1 MLKFVVDHS
10 LRGQYNH
17 LMKQIALALYD
28 NSDSSFSDVVP
39 HPGISGAMQALQASF
54 GSHINVPAQIFI
66 HGPVGS
72 GKTLLIKALYNFLRR
87 ETQGGT
93 SRVILT
99 QMSDPKSELHGLESM
114 VAMSKD
120 EVSALSAVL
129 IDDVDKV
136 PDSAANHL
144 WNLWNQLITMGAGF
158 VCSSTVGPELIF
170 PENRHLSSRM
180 ISGLSLELT
189 PPDDSDRVLILD
201 RMAKKRGVRLTHDV
215 ISYLLSR
222 KSRNLKTL
230 EEILGT
236 LDKVSL
242 EEKRRVTLKLVKDLE
257 AEGLV

>member
-1 MLKFVVDHS
+1 
-10 LRGQYNH
+10 
-17 LMKQIALALYD
+17 MKQIALDLYD

-39 HPGISGAMQALQASF
+39 HPGISGVMKALQASF
-54 GSHINVPAQIFI
+54 GSHLKAPPHIFI

-72 GKTLLIKALYNFLRR
+72 GKTLLIKALYGLLRSER
-87 ETQGGT
+87 PGGT

-99 QMSDPKSELHGLESM
+99 QMSDPNSEFQGLESLI
-114 VAMSKD
+114 AMSKD
-120 EVSALSAVL
+120 EVSSLAAVL

-136 PDSAANHL
+136 PDFEANHL
-144 WNLWNQLITMGAGF
+144 WNLWNQLITTGAGL

-189 PPDDSDRVLILD
+189 PPDDSARVLILD

-230 EEILGT
+230 EEILTT

-242 EEKRRVTLKLVKDLE
+242 EEKRRVTLNLIKDLE
-257 AEGLV
+257 AEGMV

>member
-1 MLKFVVDHS
+1 
-10 LRGQYNH
+10 
-17 LMKQIALALYD
+17 MKQIALALYD

-39 HPGISGAMQALQASF
+39 HPGISGAIQALQASF
-54 GSHINVPAQIFI
+54 GSHVKAPPQIFI

-72 GKTLLIKALYNFLRR
+72 GKTLLIKALYNLLRSER
-87 ETQGGT
+87 QGGT
-93 SRVILT
+93 PRVILA
-99 QMSDPKSELHGLESM
+99 QMSDPNPEVRGLESM

-120 EVSALSAVL
+120 EVSSLAAVL
-129 IDDVDKV
+129 IDDVDIV
-136 PDSAANHL
+136 PDSQANHL
-144 WNLWNQLITMGAGF
+144 WNLWNQLITTGAGL

-180 ISGLSLELT
+180 ISGLTLELT
-189 PPDDSDRVLILD
+189 PPDDSARVLILD

-230 EEILGT
+230 EDILST
-236 LDKVSL
+236 LDQVSL
-242 EEKRRVTLKLVKDLE
+242 EEKRRVTLKLIKDLE